1 MDKKKSVLVIM
12 QDDEM
17 SVYAKSVLDSSNY
30 RVISAST
37 NNEAKLKFSNEIFD
51 MLIIDIGLMTISSLE
66 FVRSVR
72 RKESLKNLRD
82 NIPILIISNDS
93 AQFVKDFSE
102 FDNINFIS
110 SPFTELE
117 FKKKLFTFADNAN
130 IISSNTK
137 KIKKDEYLITEGGGS
152 FEMFWVLAGSFMITK
167 LNRDNNEVMISK
179 ISTGELVG
187 EMSFLDSLP
196 RSASVRALED
206 SEVLVIPH
214 KKFLH
219 VLDGQPRWFRALMQT
234 MSQRLRDA
242 NTRITQKSMLDNI
255 DND

>member
-1 MDKKKSVLVIM
+1 MLC
-12 QDDEM
+12 
-17 SVYAKSVLDSSNY
+17 VY
-30 RVISAST
+30 
-37 NNEAKLKFSNEIFD
+37 EW
-51 MLIIDIGLMTISSLE
+51 
-66 FVRSVR
+66 
-72 RKESLKNLRD
+72 
-82 NIPILIISNDS
+82 
-93 AQFVKDFSE
+93 
-102 FDNINFIS
+102 
-110 SPFTELE
+110 
-117 FKKKLFTFADNAN
+117 KLFVGGVN
-130 IISSNTK
+130 
-137 KIKKDEYLITEGGGS
+137 EG
-152 FEMFWVLAGSFMITK
+152 K
-167 LNRDNNEVMISK
+167 LFV
-179 ISTGELVG
+179 VG